1 MALGGG
7 IFLTQNKTL
16 PGSYLNFV
24 SASRASA
31 GLSDRGVATM
41 PLPLDWGPE
50 GQIVSITAGEFQ
62 KDSLKLLGYPYTHE
76 KLKGL
81 RDLFQNIRQAYLF
94 RLNAG
99 GTAAASDYA
108 AACWPGARG
117 NALKLVIEAG
127 EGSTESVTVYDVST
141 YLDDALVDVQ
151 KGVKTAA
158 DLRDNDF
165 VAFKKDAVLSLTAGQ
180 PLAGGTD
187 GPVQDGAYQAYL
199 DKVEAYSFNVLGCL
213 ATGEA
218 VKGLM
223 ANFTRRM
230 RDECGVKFQCV
241 LFRYPGADYEGVISV
256 ENGLEGAKDD
266 PGAVYWVTG
275 AEAGCPVN
283 KSRTNAKYGG
293 EYAIDTDYTQA
304 QLEDGLK
311 AGKLLFHRVGDEVR
325 MLEDVNTFVSATDDK
340 SADFSSNQT
349 VRVLDQ
355 IGNDIAVLFN
365 TKYLGQV
372 PNDNAGRI
380 SLWADIVKH
389 HQELQTLRAIQNFT
403 GEAVTVEA
411 GESKKAV
418 VVTDHVEPVSAMAQL
433 YMTVIVE

>member
-7 IFLTQNKTL
+7 IFLTQNRTL

-24 SASRASA
+24 SAARASA
-31 GLSDRGVATM
+31 ALSERGVATM

-99 GTAAASDYA
+99 GAKASNVYGTAR
-108 AACWPGARG
+108 WPGVRG

-127 EGSTESVTVYDVST
+127 EGSTESETVYDVST
-141 YLDDALVDVQ
+141 WLDDALVETQ

-158 DLRDNDF
+158 DLVDNDF
-165 VAFKKDAVLSLTAGQ
+165 VVFKEDAALSLTAG
-180 PLAGGTD
+180 ASFTGGTN
-187 GPVQDGAYQAYL
+187 GEVADGAYQIYL
-199 DKVEAYSFNVLGCL
+199 DKVEPYSFNTMGCL
-213 ATGEA
+213 STGEA

-223 ANFTRRM
+223 ANFTKRL

-241 LFRYPGADYEGVISV
+241 LFRYPQADYEGIISV

-266 PGAVYWVTG
+266 PGAVYWTTG

-293 EYAIDTDYTQA
+293 EYAIDTDYTQL

-325 MLEDVNTFVSATDDK
+325 LLEDVNTFVSATGDK

-372 PNDNAGRI
+372 PNDNAGRV

-403 GEAVTVEA
+403 GEHVTVEA
-411 GESKKAV
+411 GDSKKAV

>member
-7 IFLTQNKTL
+7 IFQTQNKTL

-24 SASRASA
+24 SAARASA
-31 GLSDRGVATM
+31 TLSDRGVATM

-50 GQIVSITAGEFQ
+50 GKIVSITAREFQ
-62 KDSLKLLGYPYTHE
+62 KDSLKLLGYPYNHE

-81 RDLFQNIRQAYLF
+81 RDLFQNITEAHLF

-99 GTAAASDYA
+99 GTAASNDYA
-108 AACWPGARG
+108 AARWPGTRG

-127 EGSTESVTVYDVST
+127 EGSTESESVYDVST
-141 YLDDALVDVQ
+141 WLDETLVETQ
-151 KGVKTAA
+151 KGIKTAA
-158 DLRDNDF
+158 DLADNDF
-165 VAFKKDAVLSLTAGQ
+165 VIFKKDAALALTAGK
-180 PLAGGTD
+180 PLTGGTD
-187 GPVQDGAYQAYL
+187 GQVQDGAYQTYL
-199 DKVEAYSFNVLGCL
+199 DKVEAYSFNVLGCP
-213 ATGEA
+213 ATSEA

-223 ANFTRRM
+223 ANFTKRL

-241 LFRYPGADYEGVISV
+241 LFRYNKADYEGVISV
-256 ENGLEGAKDD
+256 ENGLEGSKDD
-266 PGAVYWVTG
+266 PSAVYWTTG

-283 KSRTNAKYGG
+283 KSRTNAKYDG
-293 EYAIDTDYTQA
+293 EFAIDTDYTQA

-325 MLEDVNTFVSATDDK
+325 LLEDVNTFVSATDSK

-403 GEAVTVEA
+403 SENVTVEA
-411 GESKKAV
+411 GGTKKAV

-433 YMTVIVE
+433 YMTIIVE